1 MTNIKIDDLPGADK
15 AAELSDAE
23 LERATGGADLLPKTG
38 SPLDLKVTL
47 QKPNLTKPGALNP
60 APGGIGG
67 VAFVRG

>member
-23 LERATGGADLLPKTG
+23 LEQAAGGTDLLAKTG

-47 QKPNLTKPGALNP
+47 QKQDLTKPGSIKP